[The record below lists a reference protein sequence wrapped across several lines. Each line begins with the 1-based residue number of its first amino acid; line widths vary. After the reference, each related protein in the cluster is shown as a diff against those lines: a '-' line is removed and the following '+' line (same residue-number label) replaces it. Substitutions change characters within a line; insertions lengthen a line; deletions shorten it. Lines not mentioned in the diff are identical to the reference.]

1 MTNSFINIITLK
13 IIIMMRM
20 MINDV
25 RASVQRIAEQSRRAK
40 LSSDDILRRLMMR
53 QTSERAHSVR
63 GKGADDGGDGPRV
76 VRGLTLS
83 LSQTVNIT
91 LAGSQLYQ
99 FTIPAG
105 VTV

>member
-13 IIIMMRM
+13 IILMRM

-25 RASVQRIAEQSRRAK
+25 WASVQWIAEQSRRAK
-40 LSSDDILRRLMMR
+40 LGSDEILRRPVR
-53 QTSERAHSVR
+53 QTSQRAHSVR
-63 GKGADDGGDGPRV
+63 GEGADDGGDGPRV